1 MISAAV
7 ASTLFALAGTAFAQS
22 SVAELVAE
30 LRGAPTSVRQYI
42 LDFLDRLT
50 KALNLG

>member
-7 ASTLFALAGTAFAQS
+7 ASTFFALAGTAFAQS

-30 LRGAPTSVRQYI
+30 LRGAPTQVSPHIYFKPR
-42 LDFLDRLT
+42 
-50 KALNLG
+50 